1 MHCCMLLDSVNMM
14 HNTDTTV
21 FTLIASDIVAA
32 LRAHLVRK
40 HRNIF
45 RHAQE
50 SLITVRLK
58 APENALSLDTF

>member
-1 MHCCMLLDSVNMM
+1 MHCCMLSDSVNVM

-21 FTLIASDIVAA
+21 FTLIASDMAA

-50 SLITVRLK
+50 SLITVRPK
-58 APENALSLDTF
+58 ALENALSLNTF